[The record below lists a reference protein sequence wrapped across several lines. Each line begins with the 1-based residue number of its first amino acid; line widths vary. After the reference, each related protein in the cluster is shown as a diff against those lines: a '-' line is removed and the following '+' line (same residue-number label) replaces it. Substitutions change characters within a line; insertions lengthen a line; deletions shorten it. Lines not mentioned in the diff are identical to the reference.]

1 MAALCSVLDKFLPH
15 SCSYIRPEGGYFVW
29 ITLPEYAD
37 MNEFVPWCQEKY
49 KLSAIPGSKFS
60 LNGTCKNHLR
70 LTVAFHSKETLVE
83 AAEKLCIALVEFL
96 NADK

>member
-1 MAALCSVLDKFLPH
+1 M
-15 SCSYIRPEGGYFVW
+15 W

-37 MNEFVPWCQEKY
+37 MNVFVPWCQEKY

-60 LNGTCKNHLR
+60 LTGACKNCLR
-70 LTVAFHSKETLVE
+70 LAVAFHSKGTLVE

-96 NADK
+96 DTDK